1 MLNGMQSTVTG
12 QDIVTWLVIAVLFLY
27 FVYKEGPEFWKRVTA
42 RAKRD
47 MTSDEVNEK
56 VKKIDEKLDKDYQRL
71 NHLEARVEDLRKEQN
86 DSKEE
91 SEIMMRAMLGVL
103 QGLQELGTNGVTSD
117 SQKEIQKYLN
127 RKAHE

>member
-12 QDIVTWLVIAVLFLY
+12 QDIVTWLVIAVLVLY
-27 FVYKEGPEFWKRVTA
+27 FFYKEAPEFWKRVSTKAKKDLTA
-42 RAKRD
+42 EE
-47 MTSDEVNEK
+47 TNEK
-56 VKKIDEKLDKDYQRL
+56 MRKIDEKLDKDFQRL

-103 QGLQELGTNGVTSD
+103 KGLQDLGANSITTGSEA
-117 SQKEIQKYLN
+117 EIQQYLN

>member
-12 QDIVTWLVIAVLFLY
+12 QDIITWLVIAVLVLY
-27 FVYKEGPEFWKRVTA
+27 FFYKEAPEFWKRVSTKAKKDLTA
-42 RAKRD
+42 EE
-47 MTSDEVNEK
+47 TNEK
-56 VKKIDEKLDKDYQRL
+56 MRKIDEKLDKDFQRL

-103 QGLQELGTNGVTSD
+103 KGLQDLGANGMTTS
-117 SQKEIQKYLN
+117 SETEIQQYLN